1 MLRFASTRTAC
12 LARLSRA
19 TKLATSRQFHAQS
32 TLLDAQVFKM
42 PAMSP
47 TMEEGGIVGWKVE
60 PGQEFSAGDVLLE
73 VETDKATIDVEAQD
87 DGIMWEILKKDGAN
101 GIAVGEPIALL
112 AEHGD
117 DLSSLERPNLEQEA
131 AAPKREQPKQEKP
144 KEETNSDSTPQVVV
158 AQKSEPSAKP
168 ETPSNSSSD
177 SVFVSANPLQKL
189 TPAVELL
196 LHTKGISVEEALQK
210 IPASGP
216 KGRLLK
222 GDVLAYLGDI
232 SKSAVERVATYFKSK
247 EHLDLSNIKIAK
259 PKEEPAS
266 AQETK
271 KVEPLKPANIL
282 SIGFT
287 FELGDNISE
296 FKFQHA
302 FEKAL
307 HTAITQTY
315 GHRFPEYSRSP
326 SASGVDLE
334 EIFDDLLVAPPTKQ
348 RFEVSDVQF
357 KFIKPAS
364 SRHASAPLDAFDEL
378 LGIESPTPIVH
389 EVDSPVTADVKFKV
403 KFDEKLIDSKEFV
416 EDFQENLLSQ
426 IPTKQLIITQV

>member
-131 AAPKREQPKQEKP
+131 AAPKGEQPKQEKP

-158 AQKSEPSAKP
+158 AQK
-168 ETPSNSSSD
+168 
-177 SVFVSANPLQKL
+177 VSPAQNLKHHQILQ
-189 TPAVELL
+189 
-196 LHTKGISVEEALQK
+196 IQ
-210 IPASGP
+210 
-216 KGRLLK
+216 
-222 GDVLAYLGDI
+222 YL
-232 SKSAVERVATYFKSK
+232 
-247 EHLDLSNIKIAK
+247 
-259 PKEEPAS
+259 
-266 AQETK
+266 
-271 KVEPLKPANIL
+271 
-282 SIGFT
+282 
-287 FELGDNISE
+287 
-296 FKFQHA
+296 
-302 FEKAL
+302 
-307 HTAITQTY
+307 
-315 GHRFPEYSRSP
+315 
-326 SASGVDLE
+326 
-334 EIFDDLLVAPPTKQ
+334 
-348 RFEVSDVQF
+348 
-357 KFIKPAS
+357 
-364 SRHASAPLDAFDEL
+364 
-378 LGIESPTPIVH
+378 
-389 EVDSPVTADVKFKV
+389 
-403 KFDEKLIDSKEFV
+403 
-416 EDFQENLLSQ
+416 
-426 IPTKQLIITQV
+426 